1 MEITKKKIAELKPH
15 PKNPRKHPKKLL
27 DKLQLSIREYGFTNP
42 VLISKDNQ
50 ILAGH
55 ARCKAAEKMGID
67 EVPVIQLDLN
77 GTKADAYVILDNKLN
92 ELSEW
97 DAPLLIDMIKDI
109 ESADFDVSVTGFD
122 DFEIEEL
129 LNDFYLKESI
139 QDNFSVDEEKE
150 EIEKKDAPSTKKGD
164 IWLLGDHRLICGDS
178 TNESDFQTLMDG
190 KKAQCAVTSPPYG
203 VGKEYE
209 KAGIK
214 AWFETVK
221 PAITNICKH
230 TDIVCWNIGDLFVT
244 GSQFIEP
251 TEAYSINMFSDNKF
265 RPIWVRIWKKQ
276 SMNFGVGPYHIVSNK
291 PVQQYEYITAFASNN
306 YKFVKRLNQEERK
319 NWGYAGIWEIATV
332 RANKEHPAMFPVEL
346 PWRCIKMHSDIDG
359 IVLEPFGG
367 CGTTLIAC
375 EQTKRKCYAIEISPV
390 YCDLIVK
397 RWEKFTG
404 KSAKKLTM

>member
-1 MEITKKKIAELKPH
+1 
-15 PKNPRKHPKKLL
+15 
-27 DKLQLSIREYGFTNP
+27 
-42 VLISKDNQ
+42 
-50 ILAGH
+50 
-55 ARCKAAEKMGID
+55 
-67 EVPVIQLDLN
+67 
-77 GTKADAYVILDNKLN
+77 
-92 ELSEW
+92 
-97 DAPLLIDMIKDI
+97 
-109 ESADFDVSVTGFD
+109 
-122 DFEIEEL
+122 
-129 LNDFYLKESI
+129 
-139 QDNFSVDEEKE
+139 
-150 EIEKKDAPSTKKGD
+150 
-164 IWLLGDHRLICGDS
+164 
-178 TNESDFQTLMDG
+178 
-190 KKAQCAVTSPPYG
+190 
-203 VGKEYE
+203 
-209 KAGIK
+209 
-214 AWFETVK
+214 
-221 PAITNICKH
+221 
-230 TDIVCWNIGDLFVT
+230 
-244 GSQFIEP
+244 
-251 TEAYSINMFSDNKF
+251 MFSDNKI

-291 PVQQYEYITAFASNN
+291 PVQQYEYIAAFASNN